1 MTIAGGCHCGAI
13 RYEVEGDALTHA
25 LCHCT
30 DCRRH
35 SGAPMVAWTMY
46 PEGALRVTK
55 GAVRVYVSS
64 EHGRREFCA
73 ECGTG
78 LFYRNAEVLPGIVD
92 IQSATYDNPDAV
104 PAQVQIQVA
113 DRIGW
118 MAEAHALPA
127 FDRFPPQDA

>member
-1 MTIAGGCHCGAI
+1 MSIAGGCHCGAV
-13 RYEVEGDALTHA
+13 RYEVEGEAITHA

-35 SGAPMVAWTMY
+35 AGAPMVAWTMY
-46 PEGALRVTK
+46 PEAALHVTK

-73 ECGTG
+73 DCGTG
-78 LFYRNAEVLPGIVD
+78 LFYRNAENLPGIVD

-104 PAQVQIQVA
+104 AAQVHIQVA

-118 MAEAHALPA
+118 MVDAHALPA
-127 FDRFPPQDA
+127 FDRFPPMDG

>member
-1 MTIAGGCHCGAI
+1 MTIAGGCHCGAV
-13 RYEVEGDALTHA
+13 RYEVEGEALTHA

-46 PEGALRVTK
+46 PEAALRVTK

-118 MAEAHALPA
+118 MAEAHALPS
-127 FDRFPPQDA
+127 FDRYPPQGA